1 MKPVRD
7 TFSFLFSRPYGL
19 LCLFI
24 LDLLFLGVLLLFV
37 PVFKGFDAYLF
48 LLRPRFQYW
57 AWLLIYIVLM
67 VFVLTV
73 VSAVVALYKYVQ
85 LFYVR
90 GLHHDFRLVPRSLS
104 GFRRFLVSTLSFLV
118 PALLMLVVI
127 AVYMISFIRS
137 KSATISHPV
146 ELALHFFGSSLVLL
160 FLILSVLLM
169 MQLVGLYGLWKKPIR
184 TAFRSFFPS
193 LIMVWHDLKLLFM
206 GGIVIGLVHLFFKV
220 FLFSSMT
227 LYLSY
232 YGLYK
237 RSLWFLLFVV
247 LYAVVM
253 FNRVYLYQKMKN
265 TS

>member
-19 LCLFI
+19 LSIFL
-24 LDLLFLGVLLLFV
+24 LDLLFLGVLMLFV

-48 LLRPRFQYW
+48 MLRPRFQYW

-67 VFVLTV
+67 VVVLSV
-73 VSAVVALYKYVQ
+73 VSSVVALYKYVH

-90 GLHHDFRLVPRSLS
+90 GLHHEFRLVPRSLS
-104 GFRRFLVSTLSFLV
+104 GFRKFLVSTLSFLV
-118 PALLMLVVI
+118 PGLLLVVVI
-127 AVYMISFIRS
+127 AVYMLSFIRS

-146 ELALHFFGSSLVLL
+146 ELALHFFGSVVLLLVLVLSL
-160 FLILSVLLM
+160 FLILHLIQVNVKRSKPFVRAIRS
-169 MQLVGLYGLWKKPIR
+169 YG
-184 TAFRSFFPS
+184 SS
-193 LIMVWHDLKLLFM
+193 LIVVWHDLKLLFL

-247 LYAVVM
+247 LYAVLM
-253 FNRVYLYQKMKN
+253 FNRVYLYRKLRN
-265 TS
+265 NS